1 MSNDLPRLTGG
12 AQGPVQFHHMNRVLD
27 ATAAVER
34 ELGGQAGPAP
44 TILRGFWV
52 KLLAQSGTVGSY
64 NLWTWARVAV
74 NAGATDVVSDSSLIT
89 SALYSSGGK
98 AIDIAGTAAVDAIA
112 FIYELVG
119 MNNVRYFAIASSSGG
134 GGGGTA
140 LRIDSGAG
148 DPLVAAIE
156 YAVTEGTVD
165 ETGAFTAGS
174 DSGVMWNLYEGP
186 GAYGH
191 GQSTT
196 FGTGT
201 LTPTPLSGI
210 VFGGLSSIVGAVR
223 VYVCDIPNPMEPEC
237 AVPADDAAEN
247 TLMEVMRYGL

>member
-74 NAGATDVVSDSSLIT
+74 NAGATDVDVDAGLIEST
-89 SALYSSGGK
+89 LYSSGGK
-98 AIDIAGTAAVDAIA
+98 AIDLAGTGEADALA

-119 MNNVRYFAIASSSGG
+119 MDNVRYFAIASSSGG
-134 GGGGTA
+134 VAKA
-140 LRIDSGAG
+140 LRIDVGVGNPSV
-148 DPLVAAIE
+148 DPVE
-156 YAVTEGTVD
+156 YEVTEGTVD
-165 ETGAFTAGS
+165 ELGAFTAGAET
-174 DSGVMWNLYEGP
+174 GIMWNLYESTP
-186 GAYGH
+186 YGH
-191 GQSTT
+191 GQDLT
-196 FGTGT
+196 FASGTMI
-201 LTPTPLSGI
+201 PAPLEGV
-210 VFGGLSSIVGAVR
+210 VFGALSSIVGAVR
-223 VYVCDIPNPMEPEC
+223 VYICDVPNPMEPSCE
-237 AVPADDAAEN
+237 ALTDAEQDAAN
-247 TLMEVMRYGL
+247 YTMMSVMRSGL